1 MTKKPLVIIHGG
13 AGRLESDHR
22 DYKAYRIELKR
33 IVLSAFDI
41 LRTGDARNCAL
52 HAIRSLEN
60 CEIFNAGKGSK
71 IQSDGVIR
79 MTASIIDSRSKVFSG
94 VVNIENVEH
103 PIDVANILNKDTHSV
118 LSGALATKYAWEQ
131 GFNFF
136 DPKTDERQQ
145 EFIKKVQKKFGTV
158 GVVALDKKG
167 CICAATST
175 GGIGDELPGRMSDS
189 ATVAGTYANRFAGIS
204 CSGIGEQIVNAAVA
218 AKLVTM
224 VELGMGLDK
233 STSRIINQAN
243 NNSARF
249 GFISLDRNGLFSV
262 GQTRGVKTM
271 YALYDGNS
279 LKVFQ

>member
-13 AGRLESDHR
+13 AGRLESDHP
-22 DYKAYRIELKR
+22 DYRSYRIALKR
-33 IVLSAFDI
+33 IALSAFDI
-41 LRTGDARNCAL
+41 LRIGDARECAL
-52 HAIRSLEN
+52 HAIRSLED

-79 MTASIIDSRSKVFSG
+79 MTASIIDSQNKIFSG

-131 GFNFF
+131 GFSFF
-136 DPKTDERQQ
+136 DPRTDERQQ
-145 EFIKKVQKKFGTV
+145 EFIRKVQRKFGTV
-158 GVVALDKKG
+158 GVVAVDKKG
-167 CICAATST
+167 CICSATST

-189 ATVAGTYANRFAGIS
+189 ATVAGTYANRFAGVS
-204 CSGIGEQIVNAAVA
+204 CTGIGEQIVNAAVA
-218 AKLVTM
+218 AKLATM
-224 VELGMGLDK
+224 VEMGVSLEK
-233 STSRIINQAN
+233 STLRIINQAN
-243 NNSARF
+243 KNSARF
-249 GFISLDRNGLFSV
+249 GFISLDKNGSFSV

-271 YALYDGNS
+271 YALYDGNL